1 MRQETTTIS
10 ERTMGVAALASLTA
24 GCVAAIGARIIMR
37 IVALTAHMPLS
48 FSIAGTLNI
57 LINGIFVGLVVGF
70 IITMITFVLS
80 SSPKAS
86 KYLPGP
92 VWRGLIVGLFL
103 LLVGFPLFVGTN
115 ADDFALGIPLLD
127 KIMFGALF
135 ILYGLTLGVAE
146 KAFDHFLPRKPTP
159 AKTDVPAP
167 LSNESGT
174 HIMVNKGERDD

>member
-1 MRQETTTIS
+1 MQQGTTTIS

-24 GCVAAIGARIIMR
+24 GCVAGVGARIIMR
-37 IVALTAHMPLS
+37 IVALTAHMSPG

-57 LINGIFVGLVVGF
+57 LINGIFIGLVVGF

-80 SSPKAS
+80 TSPKAS

-92 VWRGLIVGLFL
+92 VWRGLIVGLLL
-103 LLVGFPLFVGTN
+103 LLVGFPVLAGID
-115 ADDFALGIPLLD
+115 AGDFALGIPLLD

-135 ILYGLTLGVAE
+135 IIYGFTLGVAE

-167 LSNESGT
+167 TSNESSTST
-174 HIMVNKGERDD
+174 HHNE

>member
-1 MRQETTTIS
+1 MQQGTTTIS

-57 LINGIFVGLVVGF
+57 LINGIFIGLVVGF
-70 IITMITFVLS
+70 IIMMITFVLS

-92 VWRGLIVGLFL
+92 VLRGLIVGLL
-103 LLVGFPLFVGTN
+103 
-115 ADDFALGIPLLD
+115 
-127 KIMFGALF
+127 
-135 ILYGLTLGVAE
+135 
-146 KAFDHFLPRKPTP
+146 
-159 AKTDVPAP
+159 
-167 LSNESGT
+167 
-174 HIMVNKGERDD
+174 